1 MTDLMN
7 PPKEDRTATWIHMPS
22 RPEVEPRGFPYC
34 AVKKLLADK
43 NKGWEICEAPF
54 VSKKKIRPRDDGKT
68 NEAIKNANTQLTGS
82 QIAEFL
88 KQTNSEIR
96 DYAKKHDVSLSG
108 CKNKKEMF
116 EALEKAD
123 KLFK

>member
-1 MTDLMN
+1 MTNLIN

-54 VSKKKIRPRDDGKT
+54 VSPKISLLFCLQRD
-68 NEAIKNANTQLTGS
+68 NPMSLLINT
-82 QIAEFL
+82 FL
-88 KQTNSEIR
+88 QFLRGVNFLVL
-96 DYAKKHDVSLSG
+96 Y
-108 CKNKKEMF
+108 
-116 EALEKAD
+116 
-123 KLFK
+123 